1 MLNNIL
7 RNFGLG
13 RRRAPLGGLG
23 YRRAGGGALL
33 PMLGYLAYRY
43 RAPIGR
49 FFRERFGRLENRGR
63 AGMDQG
69 FTTP

>member
-13 RRRAPLGGLG
+13 RRRVSPLNRYG
-23 YRRAGGGALL
+23 RAGGGAML

-43 RAPIGR
+43 REPITR
-49 FFRERFGRLENRGR
+49 FVRERFGSLERRGR
-63 AGMDQG
+63 TGVG
-69 FTTP
+69 HTV